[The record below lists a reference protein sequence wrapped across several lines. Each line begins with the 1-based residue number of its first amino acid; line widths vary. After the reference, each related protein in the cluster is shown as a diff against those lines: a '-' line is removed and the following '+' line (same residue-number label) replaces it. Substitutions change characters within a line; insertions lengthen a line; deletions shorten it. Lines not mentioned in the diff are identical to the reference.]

1 MTKDSY
7 SLIWKRLLVEQ
18 KKMVTTSQ
26 IEELALKLGKNK
38 KRAVYYLQEE
48 GYIARVL
55 RGIFY
60 VKSLEERQ
68 NNALNNSL
76 YTIVAWALEI
86 KKVKNW
92 YFALETAL
100 KLNNLTHEYYTVDY
114 VFTDSYR
121 TTKKISIMKNKFQ
134 FLKRSKKY
142 FKKGIREKNK
152 IRYSNSEKTVL
163 DLAYHRFLKT
173 KNEDVF
179 LSPLIEYKNKID
191 VDKIKR
197 LLDFYPC
204 SFQKKVEVLL

>member
-1 MTKDSY
+1 MTQESF
-7 SLIWKRLLVEQ
+7 SLIWKRLLLEQ
-18 KKMVTTSQ
+18 KKMVTTNQ
-26 IEELALKLGKNK
+26 IEKLALKLDKNK

-48 GYIARVL
+48 GYIVRVL

-60 VKSLEERQ
+60 VKSLKERQ
-68 NNALNNSL
+68 YNTLNNSL

-121 TTKKISIMKNKFQ
+121 TTKKISIIDNKFQ

-142 FKKGIREKNK
+142 FKKGILEKNK
-152 IRYSNSEKTVL
+152 IRYSTPEKTVL
-163 DLAYHRFLKT
+163 DLAYNRFLKT
-173 KNEDVF
+173 KNEKFF
-179 LSPLIEYKNKID
+179 LSPLKEYKTKID
-191 VDKIKR
+191 VDKIKT
-197 LLDFYPC
+197 LLDLYPRL
-204 SFQKKVEVLL
+204 FQKKMEAEL

>member
-86 KKVKNW
+86 KKIKNW

-100 KLNNLTHEYYTVDY
+100 KLNNLTYEYYTVDY

-142 FKKGIREKNK
+142 FKKGILEKNG
-152 IRYSNSEKTVL
+152 IRYSTPEKTVL
-163 DLAYHRFLKT
+163 DLSYHRFLKT
-173 KNEDVF
+173 KNEGFF
-179 LSPLIEYKNKID
+179 LSPLMEYKTKID
-191 VDKIKR
+191 VDKIEG
-197 LLDFYPC
+197 LLDLYPC
-204 SFQKKVEVLL
+204 SFQKKVEALL